1 MNFLPCFK
9 FLFCEEHCPQSH
21 KVLQL
26 PWVEA
31 EHSLVVEGESVSWK
45 RSVCKVSPRVLIR
58 VALRARW
65 PFVLVWRTWW
75 MSALCGGTTWEV
87 LEGFVGSSAPSHFS
101 FHADHGPA
109 HD

>member
-31 EHSLVVEGESVSWK
+31 EHNLVVEGESASWK
-45 RSVCKVSPRVLIR
+45 HSVCKMSPRALIH
-58 VALRARW
+58 VALRPGW
-65 PFVLVWRTWW
+65 PFVPVWRT
-75 MSALCGGTTWEV
+75 SVHGGSLPCVWQNLGGAGGV
-87 LEGFVGSSAPSHFS
+87 CW
-101 FHADHGPA
+101 
-109 HD
+109 